1 MIDPQSSA
9 MSAGNGRNRTGV
21 ASASESEDL
30 LPPKMH
36 ALAEPVARV
45 REFIRA
51 HPLPV
56 VLGALVLGF
65 VGARWVRED

>member
-9 MSAGNGRNRTGV
+9 LSAGNGHNMIG
-21 ASASESEDL
+21 ADSAAESEDFL
-30 LPPKMH
+30 AQEMH
-36 ALAEPVARV
+36 ALADSTARL

-56 VLGALVLGF
+56 VFGALVLGF
-65 VGARWVRED
+65 AVARWVRED

>member
-9 MSAGNGRNRTGV
+9 MSAGNGRNGTG
-21 ASASESEDL
+21 ADSASESEDF
-30 LPPKMH
+30 LPQKMD
-36 ALAEPVARV
+36 AMAEPVTRM

-65 VGARWVRED
+65 ALARWVRED